1 MTSIARPY
9 CVEIDPSAID
19 DLKQRLTNS
28 RLPEKQTVSDWSQGI
43 PLDIV
48 KEFSDYWRDDYDWF
62 VCQERLNGYPQY
74 LMELD
79 GVDIHF
85 LHIRSTEANARPLL
99 MTHGWPGSVL
109 EFIELIG
116 PLTDPAKYGG
126 DAQDAYHLVL
136 PSIPGYG
143 FSAKPT
149 SADWTTEKIANV
161 WDRLMVNLGY
171 QRYFAQGG
179 DWGGVITASIGAQDL
194 GHCAGIHVNLVVVGA
209 PDKAIMNTPTEQEAK
224 ALAQY
229 QKYLQDGSAYA
240 AIQGTRPQT
249 IGYALA
255 DSPVGQMAWILEKF
269 HQWSG
274 PDALQNSF
282 SKDHLLDNISLYWL
296 SNSAAS
302 SARLYWHSFAKSDL
316 SEVTVPMGASLF
328 ENEII
333 QPSRRWAE
341 QRFKNI
347 QFWQENEGGGH
358 FAAMEVPE
366 LFVKQLRECLRSMP
380 L

>member
-1 MTSIARPY
+1 MTSIARPF

-79 GVDIHF
+79 GVDVHF

-109 EFIELIG
+109 EFIELVG

-347 QFWQENEGGGH
+347 QFWQENEVGGH

>member
-1 MTSIARPY
+1 MTSIARPF

-79 GVDIHF
+79 GVDVHF

-99 MTHGWPGSVL
+99 MTHGWPGSAL

-347 QFWQENEGGGH
+347 QFWQENEVGGH

>member
-1 MTSIARPY
+1 MTNIARPFR
-9 CVEIDPSAID
+9 VNIDQSAID

-62 VCQERLNGYPQY
+62 ACQERLNSYPQY
-74 LMELD
+74 LLELD

-85 LHIRSTEANARPLL
+85 LHIKSPEPNARPLL

-116 PLTDPAKYGG
+116 PLTNPAKYGG
-126 DAQDAYHLVL
+126 KAEDAYHLVL

-149 SADWTTEKIANV
+149 SADWTTEKIASV

-316 SEVTVPMGASLF
+316 SEVTVPMGASIF

>member
-1 MTSIARPY
+1 MTSIARPFS
-9 CVEIDPSAID
+9 VDIEQSAID
-19 DLKQRLTNS
+19 DLKQRLINS
-28 RLPEKQTVSDWSQGI
+28 RLPEAQTVDDWSQGI
-43 PLDIV
+43 PLKTV
-48 KEFSDYWRDDYDWF
+48 QEFSDYWRQDYDWF
-62 VCQERLNGYPQY
+62 ACQERLNSYPQY
-74 LMELD
+74 LLEID

-85 LHIRSTEANARPLL
+85 LHIKSPEPTARPLL

-116 PLTDPAKYGG
+116 PLTNPTKYGG
-126 DAQDAYHLVL
+126 KAEDAYHLVL

-143 FSAKPT
+143 FSSKPT
-149 SADWTTEKIANV
+149 KVGWNTEKIAGV
-161 WDRLMVNLGY
+161 WDHLMVNIGY

-194 GHCAGIHVNLVVVGA
+194 GHCAGIHLNLVVVGPPA
-209 PDKAIMNTPTEQEAK
+209 KEIMSEPTQQELK
-224 ALAQY
+224 ALNQY
-229 QKYLQDGSAYA
+229 QKYVQEGAAYA

-255 DSPVGQMAWILEKF
+255 DSAVGQMAWILEKF

-274 PDALQNSF
+274 PDALQKTF

-316 SEVTVPMGASLF
+316 SEVTVPTGASIF
-328 ENEII
+328 ANELI
-333 QPSRRWAE
+333 QPSRRWAK
-341 QRFKNI
+341 QRFRNI
-347 QFWQENEGGGH
+347 QFWQENEDGGH
-358 FAAMEVPE
+358 FAAMEVPQ
-366 LFVKQLRECLRSMP
+366 LFVQQVRECFRGMRL
-380 L
+380 

>member
-1 MTSIARPY
+1 MTTIARPFT
-9 CVEIDPSAID
+9 VDINPSAID
-19 DLKQRLTNS
+19 DLKQRLANS
-28 RLPEKQTVSDWSQGI
+28 RLPEAQTVSDWSQGI
-43 PLDIV
+43 PLNIV
-48 KEFSDYWRDDYDWF
+48 KEFSDYWRDGYDWF
-62 VCQERLNGYPQY
+62 ACQDRLNSYPQY

-85 LHIRSTEANARPLL
+85 LHIKSPEPNARPLL
-99 MTHGWPGSVL
+99 MTHGWPGSML
-109 EFIELIG
+109 EFIQLIG
-116 PLTDPAKYGG
+116 PLTDPSKHGG

-149 SADWTTEKIANV
+149 SAGWTTEKIADI

-209 PDKAIMNTPTEQEAK
+209 PDKAIMNAPTQQEVK
-224 ALAQY
+224 ALTQY

-249 IGYALA
+249 IAYALA

-274 PDALQNSF
+274 PDALLNSF

-316 SEVTVPMGASLF
+316 SEVTVPTGASIF
-328 ENEII
+328 ENELI

-358 FAAMEVPE
+358 FAAMQVPE
-366 LFVKQLRECLRSMP
+366 LFVQQLRECFRGMP

>member
-109 EFIELIG
+109 EFIELVG

-347 QFWQENEGGGH
+347 QFWQENEVGGH

>member
-1 MTSIARPY
+1 MTSIARPF

-79 GVDIHF
+79 GVDVHF

-109 EFIELIG
+109 EFIELVG

-149 SADWTTEKIANV
+149 SADWTAEKIANV

-347 QFWQENEGGGH
+347 QFWQENEVGGH

>member
-48 KEFSDYWRDDYDWF
+48 NEFSDYWRDDYDWF

-79 GVDIHF
+79 GVDVHF

>member
-48 KEFSDYWRDDYDWF
+48 NEFSDYWRDDYDWF

-209 PDKAIMNTPTEQEAK
+209 PDKAIINTPTEQEAK

>member
-1 MTSIARPY
+1 MTTIARPFT
-9 CVEIDPSAID
+9 VDINPSAID
-19 DLKQRLTNS
+19 DLKQRLANS
-28 RLPEKQTVSDWSQGI
+28 RLPEAQTVSDWSQGI
-43 PLDIV
+43 PLNIV
-48 KEFSDYWRDDYDWF
+48 KEFSDYWRDGYDWF
-62 VCQERLNGYPQY
+62 ACQDRLNSYPQY

-85 LHIRSTEANARPLL
+85 LHIKSPEPNARPLL
-99 MTHGWPGSVL
+99 MTHGWPGSML
-109 EFIELIG
+109 EFIQLIG
-116 PLTDPAKYGG
+116 PLTDPSKYGG

-149 SADWTTEKIANV
+149 SAGWTTEKIADI

-209 PDKAIMNTPTEQEAK
+209 PDKAIMNAPTQQEVK
-224 ALAQY
+224 ALTQY

-249 IGYALA
+249 IAYALA

-274 PDALQNSF
+274 PDALLNSF

-316 SEVTVPMGASLF
+316 SEVTVPTGASIF
-328 ENEII
+328 ENELI

-366 LFVKQLRECLRSMP
+366 LFVQQLRECFRRMP

>member
-1 MTSIARPY
+1 MTIIARPFR
-9 CVEIDPSAID
+9 IDINPNAID
-19 DLKQRLTNS
+19 DLKQRLANS
-28 RLPEKQTVSDWSQGI
+28 RLPEAETVSDWSQGI
-43 PLDIV
+43 PLNIV

-62 VCQERLNGYPQY
+62 ACQERLNSYPQY

-85 LHIRSTEANARPLL
+85 LHIKSPEPNARPLL

-109 EFIELIG
+109 EFIDLIG
-116 PLTDPAKYGG
+116 PLTNPAKYGG

-149 SADWTTEKIANV
+149 SAGWTTEKIAEV

-171 QRYFAQGG
+171 QRYLAQGG
-179 DWGGVITASIGAQDL
+179 DWGGVITASIGAQNL
-194 GHCAGIHVNLVVVGA
+194 GHCAGIHVNLVVVGP
-209 PDKAIMNTPTEQEAK
+209 PDKAIMNAPTQQEVK
-224 ALAQY
+224 ALTQY

-249 IGYALA
+249 IAYALA

-274 PDALQNSF
+274 PDALLNGF

-316 SEVTVPMGASLF
+316 SDVTVPMGASIF

-358 FAAMEVPE
+358 FAAMEVPA
-366 LFVKQLRECLRSMP
+366 LFVQQLRECLRSMS

>member
-1 MTSIARPY
+1 MTSIARPF

-79 GVDIHF
+79 GVDVHF

-109 EFIELIG
+109 EFIELVG

>member
-48 KEFSDYWRDDYDWF
+48 NEFSDYWRDDYDWF

-85 LHIRSTEANARPLL
+85 LHIRSTEPNARPLL

-347 QFWQENEGGGH
+347 QFWQENEVGGH

>member
-1 MTSIARPY
+1 MTIIARPFR
-9 CVEIDPSAID
+9 VDINQSAIE
-19 DLKQRLTNS
+19 DLKQRLANS
-28 RLPEKQTVSDWSQGI
+28 RLPEAQTVADWSQGI
-43 PLDIV
+43 PLNIV

-62 VCQERLNGYPQY
+62 TCQERLNSYPQY

-85 LHIRSTEANARPLL
+85 LHIKSPEPNARPLL

-109 EFIELIG
+109 EFIDLIG
-116 PLTDPAKYGG
+116 PLTNPSKYGG
-126 DAQDAYHLVL
+126 DAQDAYHLVM

-143 FSAKPT
+143 FSAKP
-149 SADWTTEKIANV
+149 ANAGWTTEKIAGA

-179 DWGGVITASIGAQDL
+179 DWGGVITASIGAQNL
-194 GHCAGIHVNLVVVGA
+194 GHCAGIHVNLVVVGP
-209 PDKAIMNTPTEQEAK
+209 PDKAIMNAPTPEEVK
-224 ALAQY
+224 ALTQY
-229 QKYLQDGSAYA
+229 QQYVQDGAAYA

-255 DSPVGQMAWILEKF
+255 DSPIGQMAWILEKF
-269 HQWSG
+269 HEWSG
-274 PDALQNSF
+274 ADALKGGF

-316 SEVTVPMGASLF
+316 SEVIVPMGASIF
-328 ENEII
+328 ENELI

-347 QFWQENEGGGH
+347 QFWQENKGGGH

-366 LFVKQLRECLRSMP
+366 LFVQQLRECLRGMS

>member
-1 MTSIARPY
+1 MTSIARPF

-79 GVDIHF
+79 GVDVHF

-109 EFIELIG
+109 EFIELVG

-149 SADWTTEKIANV
+149 SADWT
-161 WDRLMVNLGY
+161 
-171 QRYFAQGG
+171 
-179 DWGGVITASIGAQDL
+179 
-194 GHCAGIHVNLVVVGA
+194 
-209 PDKAIMNTPTEQEAK
+209 
-224 ALAQY
+224 
-229 QKYLQDGSAYA
+229 
-240 AIQGTRPQT
+240 
-249 IGYALA
+249 
-255 DSPVGQMAWILEKF
+255 
-269 HQWSG
+269 
-274 PDALQNSF
+274 
-282 SKDHLLDNISLYWL
+282 
-296 SNSAAS
+296 
-302 SARLYWHSFAKSDL
+302 
-316 SEVTVPMGASLF
+316 
-328 ENEII
+328 
-333 QPSRRWAE
+333 
-341 QRFKNI
+341 
-347 QFWQENEGGGH
+347 
-358 FAAMEVPE
+358 
-366 LFVKQLRECLRSMP
+366 
-380 L
+380 

>member
-48 KEFSDYWRDDYDWF
+48 NEFSDYWRDDYDWF

-79 GVDIHF
+79 GVDVHF

-109 EFIELIG
+109 EFIELVG

-347 QFWQENEGGGH
+347 QFWQENEVGGH

>member
-1 MTSIARPY
+1 MTNIARPFR
-9 CVEIDPSAID
+9 VNIDQSAID
-19 DLKQRLTNS
+19 DLKQRLANS
-28 RLPEKQTVSDWSQGI
+28 RFPEVQTVDDWSQGI
-43 PLDIV
+43 PLKTV
-48 KEFSDYWRDDYDWF
+48 QEFSDYWRDDYDWF
-62 VCQERLNGYPQY
+62 ACQERLNSYPQY
-74 LMELD
+74 LLELD

-85 LHIRSTEANARPLL
+85 LHIKSPEPNARPLL

-116 PLTDPAKYGG
+116 PLTDPTKYGG

-149 SADWTTEKIANV
+149 SADWTTEKIASV

-255 DSPVGQMAWILEKF
+255 DSPIGQMAWILEKF

-316 SEVTVPMGASLF
+316 SEVTVPMGASIF

>member
-1 MTSIARPY
+1 
-9 CVEIDPSAID
+9 
-19 DLKQRLTNS
+19 
-28 RLPEKQTVSDWSQGI
+28 
-43 PLDIV
+43 
-48 KEFSDYWRDDYDWF
+48 
-62 VCQERLNGYPQY
+62 
-74 LMELD
+74 EL
-79 GVDIHF
+79 V
-85 LHIRSTEANARPLL
+85 
-99 MTHGWPGSVL
+99 
-109 EFIELIG
+109 G

-347 QFWQENEGGGH
+347 QFWQENEVGGH

>member
-48 KEFSDYWRDDYDWF
+48 NEFSDYWRDDYDWF

-85 LHIRSTEANARPLL
+85 LHIRSTEPNARPLL